1 MLKFESKQ
9 IQIDT
14 KIFKVY
20 ISVSDMYLTNDILDF
35 EMDEDGEIDWVYHD
49 SYKDITEF
57 KGKKFTIQCKI

>member
-20 ISVSDMYLTNDILDF
+20 IHVNDMYLTNDILDF
-35 EMDEDGEIDWVYHD
+35 EMTKHGN
-49 SYKDITEF
+49 
-57 KGKKFTIQCKI
+57 KKKATQSDCLF